1 MNPLQD
7 FVAATI
13 AGNDIACGEQ
23 AHRRRP
29 I

>member
-1 MNPLQD
+1 MHPLQD
-7 FVAATI
+7 FVAATV
-13 AGNDIACGEQ
+13 AGNDVACGEQ